1 MKISEEM
8 FEVLIGKYL
17 DGEIT
22 PSEQRLLEA
31 KLNTDP
37 KASELLEQFQ
47 DLHDQ
52 SSEVLAVELLEKGKS
67 PQDIFENAFQ
77 QSKHKRHHI
86 TKLSGWV
93 RFATGVAAGLI
104 FGIALHSNLLQN
116 TSSERIVTNPADPTS
131 GAANYVKKIN
141 EEILFGPS
149 HTNTQP
155 SGVPVRNVD
164 WYRFT
169 DENGNQWIVEGVR
182 ENFARPAMYQQGI

>member
-47 DLHDQ
+47 NLHDR
-52 SSEVLAVELLEKGKS
+52 SSEVLASELLEKGKS
-67 PQDIFENAFQ
+67 PQEIFEKAFQ
-77 QSKHKRHHI
+77 QTKHKSHHI
-86 TKLSGWV
+86 IKLSGWI

-104 FGIALHSNLLQN
+104 FGIALHFILLQ
-116 TSSERIVTNPADPTS
+116 TSSGRNEPPAAPPP
-131 GAANYVKKIN
+131 GAPKYVKRIDEN
-141 EEILFGPS
+141 ILFGPS
-149 HTNTQP
+149 LPQTQTT
-155 SGVPVRNVD
+155 GVPVRNVD
-164 WYRFT
+164 WYSFT

-182 ENFARPAMYQQGI
+182 ENFARPAVYEQGL